1 MKKESKRP
9 ELKLYNHGERRGRE
23 MKLNIKFSEKEAI
36 YGIEVKE
43 SDLLPLCGRAN
54 IDPYGLIIYASEYG
68 YYSFDTKTGCA
79 VYDKSFTVDEFK
91 GDWSVEE

>member
-1 MKKESKRP
+1 
-9 ELKLYNHGERRGRE
+9 

-43 SDLLPLCGRAN
+43 TDCSPLCGNAC
-54 IDPYGLIIYASEYG
+54 IDSNGMIMYASEYG

-79 VYDKSFTVDEFK
+79 MYDNGFIFDEFK
-91 GDWSVEE
+91 GDWSVEKDDIEG